1 MHMRKYNCKTL
12 HVTRYTLYVKNG
24 FTILE
29 LIIVMAIISVMVAVN
44 MPNYFESIDKKALHL
59 AENQI
64 INDVKIVQ
72 DYSYKL
78 LKHNGTFPDGGYGIY
93 FDKSSSDKYIV
104 FADLDSDGIYD
115 APLEMYQEI
124 KLPQRTDLSE
134 IFIVSSTSTSNTISI
149 VFKPPYGKVF
159 FDGTSDLNEEIII
172 TVKNNRNDT
181 KKISIYGSGLIE
193 R

>member
-1 MHMRKYNCKTL
+1 MR
-12 HVTRYTLYVKNG
+12 NG

-115 APLEMYQEI
+115 APLEMYEEI